1 MYVQLLKERASIYI
15 TLSLHNPI
23 FNFSNSISCVI
34 ILKVASID
42 LEDDDEPRHK
52 FPPNVTS
59 VLESE
64 HLHRKQLKVDTTR
77 LINTLRI
84 QPITKSCL
92 EIPLCR
98 MIVMDEVRLVGEM
111 DVQRL
116 ESEFMNGYR
125 DGDRVLYVSLY
136 NNFEKTMDVTEE
148 EIARWSPHWQRVNEE
163 FEKELMADV
172 DLAQL
177 RGKMFYVWDGNH
189 RVSAW
194 MRHIT
199 NCHDGEL
206 GWHKR
211 VHCIILDPRG
221 QVANLLNAMSD
232 VNW

>member
-1 MYVQLLKERASIYI
+1 LYI
-15 TLSLHNPI
+15 VH
-23 FNFSNSISCVI
+23 
-34 ILKVASID
+34 LKVVPT
-42 LEDDDEPRHK
+42 EYEEDDEPRCEC
-52 FPPNVTS
+52 PPDVTS

-64 HLHRKQLKVDTTR
+64 QLHRKQLKVDSTG

-84 QPITKSCL
+84 QPIMKSRL

-98 MIVMDEVRLVGEM
+98 MIVMDEVRPVGKM

-116 ESEFMNGYR
+116 ESEFITGYR
-125 DGDRVLYVSLY
+125 DGDRVLYISPY
-136 NNFEKTMDVTEE
+136 NNFEKTMDLTEE
-148 EIARWSPHWQRVNEE
+148 EIARWSPHWQSVNDK
-163 FEKELMADV
+163 FEKELMADD

-199 NCHDGEL
+199 NCHSQEFD
-206 GWHKR
+206 WHYR
-211 VHCIILDPRG
+211 VQCIILDPRG

-232 VNW
+232 VNWYVCCYI